1 MGTITLPIIRGDKV
15 NDLGDYGDSIPI
27 NMVAVVKEIKG
38 AAGYLLSHD
47 GLTLARTGQG
57 VDRGAL
63 YNERWG
69 RSFRVSGQKLIEITG
84 AGVTV
89 IGDVLG
95 ASRSRAAYS
104 FSSTMTVSGGFAYRY
119 DGTTLARMTDP
130 DFGSPTDVC
139 WIDQYYVFTDGE
151 YIYHTDITSETSINP
166 LKFATSEISP
176 DKTKAIG
183 RTQDNLLIVFNRY
196 TTEYFI
202 NQANENFAFSRLN
215 QKAVNCGIVSAGG
228 WVEIKGGIYLLGGE
242 KGEAVSVYA
251 LGAGNAVSISTREI
265 DSVIA
270 AYTEAELSEAWIESR
285 IDQQDKIL
293 ILQLPGHTFAFNI
306 GVAEALGKDVAWCE
320 LRSNDTAWRASNGV
334 YDPNLNGWYYG
345 DKLGPNIGKLD
356 KTTASQYG
364 ESVTSQWSTPLV
376 PMESLSIMEL
386 ELDTVSGF
394 GSADTAV
401 FVSTTHNGISHSMEW
416 SKYIAMHLNYSM
428 RYIVRR
434 LGRVRK
440 NIAFKFRSLNK
451 DKINTSGCVITHDGN

>member
-119 DGTTLARMTDP
+119 DGTTLAQMTDP

-151 YIYHTDITSETSINP
+151 
-166 LKFATSEISP
+166 
-176 DKTKAIG
+176 
-183 RTQDNLLIVFNRY
+183 
-196 TTEYFI
+196 
-202 NQANENFAFSRLN
+202 
-215 QKAVNCGIVSAGG
+215 
-228 WVEIKGGIYLLGGE
+228 
-242 KGEAVSVYA
+242 
-251 LGAGNAVSISTREI
+251 
-265 DSVIA
+265 
-270 AYTEAELSEAWIESR
+270 
-285 IDQQDKIL
+285 
-293 ILQLPGHTFAFNI
+293 
-306 GVAEALGKDVAWCE
+306 
-320 LRSNDTAWRASNGV
+320 
-334 YDPNLNGWYYG
+334 
-345 DKLGPNIGKLD
+345 
-356 KTTASQYG
+356 
-364 ESVTSQWSTPLV
+364 
-376 PMESLSIMEL
+376 
-386 ELDTVSGF
+386 
-394 GSADTAV
+394 
-401 FVSTTHNGISHSMEW
+401 
-416 SKYIAMHLNYSM
+416 
-428 RYIVRR
+428 
-434 LGRVRK
+434 
-440 NIAFKFRSLNK
+440 
-451 DKINTSGCVITHDGN
+451 

>member
-1 MGTITLPIIRGDKV
+1 MGTIQLPIIRGDRV

-57 VDRGAL
+57 VDQGAL

-84 AGVTV
+84 SGVTV
-89 IGDVLG
+89 IGDILG
-95 ASRSRAAYS
+95 AGRSRAAYS
-104 FSSTMTVSGGFAYRY
+104 FSSTMIVSGGLAYRY
-119 DGTTLARMTDP
+119 DGATLTQMTDP
-130 DFGSPTDVC
+130 DFGIPIDIC
-139 WIDQYYVFTDGE
+139 WIDQYYLFTDGE

-202 NQANENFAFSRLN
+202 NQANENFAFSRIN
-215 QKAVNCGIVSAGG
+215 QKAVNCGIVSTGG
-228 WVEIKGGIYLLGGE
+228 WIEIKGGIYLLGGE

-251 LGAGNAVSISTREI
+251 LGAGNAASISTREI

-270 AYTEAELSEAWIESR
+270 TYTESELADAWLESR

-293 ILQLPGHTFAFNI
+293 ILQLPRHTFEFNI
-306 GVAEALGKDVAWCE
+306 GVSEALGKDVAWCE
-320 LRSNDTAWRASNGV
+320 LRSNDTAWRASNGI

-364 ESVTSQWSTPLV
+364 ESVTSQWATPLV
-376 PMESLSIMEL
+376 GMESLSIMEL
-386 ELDTVSGF
+386 ELETVSGF
-394 GSADTAV
+394 GSTNTAV

-416 SKYIAMHLNYSM
+416 TKYIAMALDYSL

-440 NIAFKFRSLNK
+440 NVAFKFRALNK
-451 DKINTSGCVITHDGN
+451 DKINVCGLVITHDGR

>member
-1 MGTITLPIIRGDKV
+1 MGTINLPIIRGDKV

-89 IGDVLG
+89 IGDVIG

-119 DGTTLARMTDP
+119 DGTTLAQMTDP
-130 DFGSPTDVC
+130 DFGSPIDIC
-139 WIDQYYVFTDGE
+139 WIDQYYLFTDGE

-183 RTQDNLLIVFNRY
+183 RTQDNLLIAFNRY

-202 NQANENFAFSRLN
+202 NQANENFAFSRIN
-215 QKAVNCGIVSAGG
+215 QKAVNCGIVSTGG
-228 WVEIKGGIYLLGGE
+228 WIEIKGGIYLLGGE

-251 LGAGNAVSISTREI
+251 LGAGNSVSISTREI

-270 AYTEAELSEAWIESR
+270 TYTEAELSDAWLESR

-306 GVAEALGKDVAWCE
+306 GVAEKLGKDVAWCE

-364 ESVTSQWSTPLV
+364 ESVTSQWATPLV

-394 GSADTAV
+394 GSTDTAV
-401 FVSTTHNGISHSMEW
+401 FVSTTHNGIGHSMEW
-416 SKYIAMHLNYSM
+416 SKYIAMTLDYSM

-440 NIAFKFRSLNK
+440 NIAFKFRALNK
-451 DKINTSGCVITHDGN
+451 DKINVSGLVITHDGN